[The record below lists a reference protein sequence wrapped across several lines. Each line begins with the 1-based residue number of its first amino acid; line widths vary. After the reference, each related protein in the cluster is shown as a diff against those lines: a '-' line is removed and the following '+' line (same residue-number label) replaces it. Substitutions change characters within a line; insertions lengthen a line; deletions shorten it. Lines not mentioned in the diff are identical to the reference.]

1 MKTKNYLKILII
13 TTIMLF
19 SAQGITQSLK
29 SPTKKY
35 NLDRVIKKDKDTLMF
50 NPKMLNLLFA
60 DKIGTSFGSSNDLSL
75 QKFYFGIDS
84 DDKSIALGFNIDSR
98 GKEKLKKLKWIFSAA
113 LKLKAANN
121 FATIFDGKGKFLND
135 NIGATYKASLIGR
148 GTINFN
154 SNSDKKRKDAIVNN
168 RKKLFEKYNVAAK
181 KFNDESL
188 SKFKKELSISKPFD
202 ADLGTLSEELKE
214 KHDTAYEE
222 LAQEEIDYILDNK
235 MYHFM
240 SNKWLSLEV
249 YTPWGGITNYITP
262 DENTTYV
269 KDRFY
274 NISASLTGNYMRAY
288 SSGQSVFLKLTA
300 NIKNNNTILA
310 NNVSAKTFQTFTTA
324 ANNNIIVKNEDVYVT
339 TYEEFITSSV
349 SFEPTYFFWSNVL
362 GDFGISAEL
371 EINFG
376 KYNRTNWKFG
386 VPISLK
392 DKKGKPSI
400 NFEFQYKSIKTLDK
414 EVGVFGISS
423 NFMFGDL
430 IN

>member
-1 MKTKNYLKILII
+1 MKIKNYFIILLI
-13 TTIMLF
+13 TILSLF
-19 SAQGITQSLK
+19 RAKGVAQSLQ
-29 SPTKKY
+29 SPTKQY
-35 NLDRVIKKDKDTLMF
+35 NLDRVINKDNDTLLF

-60 DKIGTSFGSSNDLSL
+60 DKIGTSFGGSNDLSL

-98 GKEKLKKLKWIFSAA
+98 GKEKLKKLNWIFSTS
-113 LKLKAANN
+113 LKLKSANN

-148 GTINFN
+148 GIINFQ
-154 SNSDKKRKDAIVNN
+154 SNSDKNRKKAIENN
-168 RKKLFEKYNVAAK
+168 RRKLFEKYDAAAK

-188 SKFKKELSISKPFD
+188 SKFKKEHSISKPLD
-202 ADLGTLSEELKE
+202 ADLGTLTEELKE

-249 YTPWGGITNYITP
+249 FTPWGGITNYITP
-262 DENTTYV
+262 DENTPYV

-274 NISASLTGNYMRAY
+274 NITASLTGNYMIAY
-288 SSGQSVFLKLTA
+288 SSGESVFLKLTTS
-300 NIKNNNTILA
+300 IKNNNTILA
-310 NNVSAKTFQTFTTA
+310 NNVSAKTFQTSTIA

-339 TYEEFITSSV
+339 PYEEFITSSL
-349 SFEPTYFFWSNVL
+349 SFEPTYFFWSNIL
-362 GDFGISAEL
+362 GDFGVSAEL
-371 EINFG
+371 ELNFG
-376 KYNRTNWKFG
+376 KYNRTNWKLGFP
-386 VPISLK
+386 VSLK
-392 DKKGKPSI
+392 DKEGKPSI

-414 EVGVFGISS
+414 TLDVFGISS
-423 NFMFGDL
+423 NFLFGDL